1 MAGVA
6 ARTLAPRG
14 DRFARTMR
22 PGVRRPWPWLAAVAG
37 LSATP
42 AVASASPGI
51 TRLFESPPVHA
62 LDLAPDG
69 RTLAL
74 AHTVAG
80 EVWLFDLRSGDT
92 PPRER
97 ARIVVGIDPVSVR
110 FCADG
115 SLWVVNQVS
124 DSVQR
129 IDATRAV
136 VTASMHVGD
145 EPADLLCAA
154 DSRTLYV
161 SSSARNRLDVLT
173 VGAEDAL
180 RLSKHIELGIEEP
193 RAMTWGPD
201 GLLYVAAF
209 ESGNR
214 STILAGSV
222 ADPAIRFPPN
232 VVSDPAGPYG
242 GRNPPP
248 NAGGAFKPV
257 LRAGLPAPPAVSLI
271 VAQDADGRWRD
282 DNRGDWSAFVDGAQA
297 AKSGRIPGWS
307 LLDRDVAVVD
317 PDQGSVRHIEGLM
330 HLNMALAATADGA
343 LLVVGSN
350 AHNRTRF
357 EPNLRGRFADMLLAR
372 VTLTGRRSNALRDLN
387 PQLRQRRVGLTQSR
401 RQLGFSDPRAVLAV
415 SALQRVYAVGQGSH
429 TLIELDAHGVRK
441 TPQRQLALAAGP
453 VALVWSARQR
463 RLFAWSHF
471 APTLSVIDP
480 QRWVVEHQVR
490 LPDPVAA
497 DVRAGQAVLFSSHPL
512 SGTGH
517 LACATCHVDAR
528 TDRLA
533 WDLGD
538 PGGTVQRF
546 DQFCQTAQALPCG
559 DWHPMKGPML
569 TQTLFDI
576 VGKEP
581 LHWRGDRSGLAG
593 FADTFVNLLGS
604 ARPPAPAQ
612 IDALRSYLGAL
623 RLPPNPWRAID
634 NQLPEGVDLSVLAAE
649 PAVASARTSHSGDP
663 RRGLKLFTEETRATP
678 FRCASCH
685 TLPSGAGT
693 DRVTASSARPLP
705 RIPGH
710 DTHLGIASV
719 SGLSQTTL
727 KIPALTMLYDRIG
740 FRTQASPSLTGFGYG
755 HDGSVPSLRE
765 FLAFRRFDLRLAAD
779 QDDVLAFLLAF
790 TGGDLAYPIARSPL
804 VLPAG
809 PSSQDSPAALGRQWL
824 GRLRPDGPTSASVFR
839 QQVEAAGLTLRGSQG
854 GRSARW
860 DAVAGLWQMSDG
872 QPPAAWHAFGDRRLP
887 VLLQAMDRD
896 AGAQP

>member
-1 MAGVA
+1 M
-6 ARTLAPRG
+6 
-14 DRFARTMR
+14 
-22 PGVRRPWPWLAAVAG
+22 
-37 LSATP
+37 
-42 AVASASPGI
+42 
-51 TRLFESPPVHA
+51 HA

-80 EVWLFDLRSGDT
+80 EVWLFDLPSAGA

-110 FCADG
+110 FCPDG

-129 IDATRAV
+129 IDVTRAV
-136 VTASMHVGD
+136 VTASVHVGD

-154 DSRTLYV
+154 DSRSLYV
-161 SSSARNRLDVLT
+161 SISAGNRLEVLAIA
-173 VGAEDAL
+173 VGDPAV
-180 RLSKHIELGIEEP
+180 RRTKSIELGIEEP
-193 RAMTWGPD
+193 RAMAWGPD

-248 NAGGAFKPV
+248 NAGDDFKPA
-257 LRAGLPAPPAVSLI
+257 LRPELPPPPPVSLI
-271 VAQDADGRWRD
+271 VAQDADGHWRD
-282 DNRGDWSAFVDGAQA
+282 DNRADWSAFVDGDQA
-297 AKSGRIPGWS
+297 VKSGRVPGWR

-317 PDQGSVRHIEGLM
+317 PVRGSVRHIEGLM
-330 HLNMALAATADGA
+330 HLNMALATSADGA
-343 LLVVGSN
+343 LLVVGST

-357 EPNLRGRFADMLLAR
+357 EPNLRARFADMVLAR
-372 VTLTGRRSNALRDLN
+372 VTLTGDQSTTVLDLN
-387 PQLRQRRVGLTQSR
+387 PQLTRRRPELSQAR

-415 SALQRVYAVGQGSH
+415 AALQRIYVVGQGSH
-429 TLIELDAHGVRK
+429 TLIELDAGGGRK

-453 VALVWSARQR
+453 VALVWSPRQS
-463 RLFAWSHF
+463 RLLAWSHF

-480 QRWVVEHQVR
+480 RRWVVEHR
-490 LPDPVAA
+490 ITLPDPVPA
-497 DVRAGQAVLFSSHPL
+497 DVRAGQSLLFSSHDF

-538 PGGTVQRF
+538 PGGAVRAF

-593 FADTFVNLLGS
+593 FADTFVKLMGS
-604 ARPPAPAQ
+604 AHPPEPAR
-612 IDALRSYLGAL
+612 IDALRRYLGVL
-623 RLPPNPWRAID
+623 RLPPNPWRSSD
-634 NQLPEGVDLSVLAAE
+634 NQLPEHVDLSVLTAE
-649 PAVASARTSHSGDP
+649 PVPSSAPAPASGDP
-663 RRGLKLFTEETRATP
+663 RRGLTLFTEETRATP

-705 RIPGH
+705 RIAGR
-710 DTHLGIASV
+710 DAHLGIASV

-740 FRTQASPSLTGFGYG
+740 FRTQATPSLAGFGYG

-790 TGGDLAYPIARSPL
+790 TGGDLTYPAARSPL

-809 PSSQDSPAALGRQWL
+809 PSSQASPAALGRQWL
-824 GRLRPDGPTSASVFR
+824 GQLRADGPASARDFR
-839 QQVEAAGLTLRGSQG
+839 QQVEAAGLRVRVSQG
-854 GRSARW
+854 ARSAHW
-860 DAVAGLWQMSDG
+860 DAGSRHWQMLEG
-872 QPPAAWHAFGDRRLP
+872 GRAVAWDAFGDRRQP
-887 VLLQAMDRD
+887 VLLQAMDHVPERL
-896 AGAQP
+896 P